1 MIKLIKDIFDILDNR
16 QKILFWGIQLL
27 VIFVGFLE
35 IIGISILGYFVS
47 LISETKTFNGN
58 KFFLSITNFFFGD
71 KVPDLL
77 SISIFLI
84 FFLLISSII
93 SVIANYLSIF
103 FASKLGVQLAKSL
116 YKHYLSQNILFYNQN
131 NNSTLLKRINNDTEI
146 VNDALF
152 IPLIQLNAKLI
163 LLISIFFFIFFIN
176 PLIIIFGFF
185 LFFFIYYFIYKII
198 RYKIK
203 KNAENSSR
211 ANEERLKISNESFSG
226 IRELIMN
233 NSFDIFLNI
242 FNLKS
247 KKIGNYRIK
256 NLFLTSSI
264 RYFVEFIGFSVI
276 IFLVIY
282 FIGVEKNSLTNV
294 LPFLAIYVIALIK
307 VLPLFQQI
315 YNLLSHIRI
324 GMVSFYNIRKDFNL
338 NFISNLSS
346 KKSDPFF
353 VSNKNFLTK
362 LETGITLRNIN
373 FSYPN
378 KGNLLKDINI
388 FIPAKKITGIV
399 GITGSGK
406 STLIDIISG
415 LLAPNSGKVIIDKQ
429 QLDTSNLIEWRKM
442 ISYVS
447 QNIFLLEASILDN
460 IVFNFNNNNIDIGKV
475 NESIRNS
482 KLEEFIKDLPL
493 GIHTKIGPNGIQLSG
508 GQRQRLSIAR
518 ALYKN
523 PQVLILDEA
532 TSSLDVLTENF
543 IIESIKDLMGVKT
556 IIIVAHRFSIIKNCN
571 LIYYIGDGKILGEG
585 SYEQLINNNKEF
597 SDMAKIA

>member
-1 MIKLIKDIFDILDNR
+1 
-16 QKILFWGIQLL
+16 
-27 VIFVGFLE
+27 
-35 IIGISILGYFVS
+35 
-47 LISETKTFNGN
+47 
-58 KFFLSITNFFFGD
+58 
-71 KVPDLL
+71 
-77 SISIFLI
+77 
-84 FFLLISSII
+84 
-93 SVIANYLSIF
+93 
-103 FASKLGVQLAKSL
+103 VQLAKRL
-116 YKHYLSQNILFYNQN
+116 YKHYLNQNILFYNQN

-152 IPLIQLNAKLI
+152 IPLIQLNAKII

-282 FIGVEKNSLTNV
+282 FISVEKNSLTNV

-346 KKSDPFF
+346 KKFDPFF
-353 VSNKNFLTK
+353 AYNKNFLTK

-406 STLIDIISG
+406 STTVHYL
-415 LLAPNSGKVIIDKQ
+415 
-429 QLDTSNLIEWRKM
+429 
-442 ISYVS
+442 
-447 QNIFLLEASILDN
+447 
-460 IVFNFNNNNIDIGKV
+460 
-475 NESIRNS
+475 
-482 KLEEFIKDLPL
+482 
-493 GIHTKIGPNGIQLSG
+493 
-508 GQRQRLSIAR
+508 
-518 ALYKN
+518 
-523 PQVLILDEA
+523 
-532 TSSLDVLTENF
+532 
-543 IIESIKDLMGVKT
+543 
-556 IIIVAHRFSIIKNCN
+556 C
-571 LIYYIGDGKILGEG
+571 G
-585 SYEQLINNNKEF
+585 ST
-597 SDMAKIA
+597 M